1 MKAGSHVPRKSEHR
15 QQRTKSQL
23 SQKGKKGEMPHTFLD
38 NDLNFMDTILMG
50 LNSIDAD
57 LKRPDDI
64 RNPYDFNLWWSAPV
78 EPLGIKNTENL
89 ETLLYEMSTN
99 VGLQNSND
107 LSSLKAIDFYGTI
120 STLDSTGSAPK
131 NLSTQ
136 SVRLIVTDEV

>member
-1 MKAGSHVPRKSEHR
+1 MTSWIRSIF
-15 QQRTKSQL
+15 
-23 SQKGKKGEMPHTFLD
+23 TF
-38 NDLNFMDTILMG
+38 
-50 LNSIDAD
+50 
-57 LKRPDDI
+57 
-64 RNPYDFNLWWSAPV
+64 WWPAPV

-89 ETLLYEMSTN
+89 ETLLYETSTN